1 MVGQNKKAVGGGDVS
16 TRTMALDGPI
26 ARWDEAL
33 PLGNGL
39 MGALVWGEAGV
50 LRFSLDRGDLW
61 DERPIDGFETPGFTW
76 KNLVGLV
83 KAGKHGEVFEQFEK
97 PYWSPYPTKIPG
109 GRIEVD
115 LVKGAMPGRF
125 TLDMERAEAEVL
137 VGKKGVR
144 SFVDAAGKVGM
155 AVFDKGM
162 LAGVR
167 LVPARF
173 GGEAKVERG
182 VSNGELARLAYPAPV
197 MGRSSAAEASPE
209 SGVTGPGSKRR
220 DQDQEAEGVVQW
232 AYQVGALGFAYALV
246 VGTRT
251 LADGRVLM
259 AFTVA
264 CTNDGAD
271 PVAIG
276 RGWVEG
282 ALKAGYEKSIKGHL
296 AYWKGFWA
304 KSSVSVPNEEVE
316 RHYNLVR
323 YFYGAASRRGA
334 PPIPLQGV
342 WTADEGTL
350 PPWKGDYHHDLNT
363 QLTYWAYLNAGH
375 LDEGLCF
382 LDYLWDLL
390 PEMKKFTK
398 RFFESEGASVPSVSS
413 LKGYPLGGW
422 PQYSF
427 IPTNTVWLAQS
438 FFAHWEYTQDKT
450 FLKQRAYPWCVEVA
464 KCLAGVM
471 EETAEGK
478 LRLHLSSSPEIN
490 DNNPDSWMKPNSNFD
505 QSLLLWFY
513 GAMEEMA
520 DALGKR
526 DEAAKWRGVLAKLE
540 PLERS
545 KGGGFPGAFMVD
557 RELELKQSHRHMS
570 HLMAIHPLGLV
581 SVEGNEEDRRA
592 IVQSLHQIDLLG
604 PGLWTG
610 YSYSWMACMAARAG
624 QAERSLSNL
633 EIYLKA
639 FVTRNGFHVN
649 GDFKNLGLSYFKYRP
664 FTLEG
669 NFAAM
674 HAVHEMFLQGQ
685 GGVVRVFP
693 AVSGRWKDCSFTDWL
708 TQGAWKVSATR
719 VGGVTVSVKVIAGV
733 SGVLRLRNPFGAG
746 GGKWSKK
753 VKHEGADVVVRLKAG
768 EKLSGR

>member
-1 MVGQNKKAVGGGDVS
+1 MATKLNAAERA
-16 TRTMALDGPI
+16 TRKLELEGPI
-26 ARWDEAL
+26 TRWDEAL

-50 LRFSLDRGDLW
+50 LRFSMDRGDLW
-61 DERPIDGFETPGFTW
+61 DERPIEGFETPGFTW

-83 KAGKHGEVFEQFEK
+83 REGKHGEVFEQFEK

-115 LVKGAMPGRF
+115 LAKGAVPGVF
-125 TLDMERAEAEVL
+125 TLDMERAEAAVS
-137 VGKKGVR
+137 VGKKGVKT
-144 SFVDAAGKVGM
+144 FVDAAGKVGM
-155 AVFDKGM
+155 AVFEKGV
-162 LAGVR
+162 LDAVR

-182 VSNGELARLAYPAPV
+182 ISNGELARLGY
-197 MGRSSAAEASPE
+197 ASPVL
-209 SGVTGPGSKRR
+209 G
-220 DQDQEAEGVVQW
+220 QEGDVQW
-232 AYQVGALGFAYALV
+232 AHQVGAMGFEYALV
-246 VGTRT
+246 VGTKA
-251 LADGRVLM
+251 LGDGRVLM

-264 CTNDGAD
+264 CTNDGVDA
-271 PVAIG
+271 VAIG
-276 RGWVEG
+276 KGWVQG
-282 ALKAGYEKSIKGHL
+282 ALKAGYEKTMKGHL
-296 AYWKGFWA
+296 AYWKAFWG
-304 KSSVSVPNEEVE
+304 KSSVSVPDAEIE

-323 YFYGAASRRGA
+323 YFYGASSRRGA

-375 LDEGLCF
+375 LEEGLCF

-398 RFFESEGASVPSVSS
+398 RFFQSEGASVPSVAS

-438 FFAHWEYTQDKT
+438 FFTHWEYTQDKA
-450 FLKQRAYPWCVEVA
+450 FLKSRAYPWCVEVA
-464 KCLAGVM
+464 KCLESVM

-505 QSLLLWFY
+505 QALLLWFY
-513 GAMEEMA
+513 GAMGEMA
-520 DALGKR
+520 DALGKKV
-526 DEAAKWRGVLAKLE
+526 EAAKWRGVLAKLE
-540 PLERS
+540 PLVVSPEGWWG
-545 KGGGFPGAFMVD
+545 KCLMVD
-557 RELELKQSHRHMS
+557 RELPLKGSHRHHS
-570 HLMAIHPLGLV
+570 HLMALHPLGV
-581 SVEGNEEDRRA
+581 MSVEGSDEDRKTIA
-592 IVQSLHQIDLLG
+592 QSMLQVDWLG
-604 PGLWTG
+604 TGMWTG
-610 YSYSWMACMAARAG
+610 YSFSWMSCMSARVG
-624 QAERSLSNL
+624 MPERALGML
-633 EIYLKA
+633 ENYLKA
-639 FVTRNGFHVN
+639 FVSRNGFHLN
-649 GDFKNLGLSYFKYRP
+649 GDFKNQGLSYFKYRP

-693 AVSGRWKDCSFTDWL
+693 AVSGRWKDCAFTDWL
-708 TQGAWKVSATR
+708 TQGAWKVSASR
-719 VGGVTVSVKVIAGV
+719 RGGKTASVEVVAGV

-746 GGKWSKK
+746 GGKWNVK
-753 VKHEGADVVVRLKAG
+753 VKHEGADVVVRLKKG
-768 EKLSGR
+768 EKVRGRLGRGAQLV